1 MLFILYVCLLLYVC
15 LFVCLFVFG
24 CCRGVFVSLFG
35 FCLVLFSSVLGL
47 NVSRSSNMY
56 YKEGR
61 KEIFILFPFILRRS
75 YGKGPLRQRER
86 GNPLS
91 SLRGQLFSISS
102 IFAILQPF
110 VTPVVEHWL
119 EREIVQCFQHE
130 GSNR

>member
-24 CCRGVFVSLFG
+24 CCRGVFVCLFG

-61 KEIFILFPFILRRS
+61 KCLFYLH
-75 YGKGPLRQRER
+75 
-86 GNPLS
+86 
-91 SLRGQLFSISS
+91 LFCVGHTVKDHSDS
-102 IFAILQPF
+102 
-110 VTPVVEHWL
+110 
-119 EREIVQCFQHE
+119 EREETRCRHFVANSFRLAAYSPSYSLLLHQLWSTGWNE
-130 GSNR
+130 K